1 VRLNSTRKMKDLNKN
16 FLNKIIRLIY
26 HTIIPGLILQGC
38 SVISTRTIT
47 DDVPVQLSRPLNS
60 PSLSETLQFL
70 SLDARIEIDTPDG
83 DLLLFADISYN
94 NIDTLMIQFKDPLK
108 RKLAKLDVFN
118 DEFNFWLQ
126 RQGKYYSGVDWL
138 ELPKEYGFPLIP
150 IQDISRILIGLVPI
164 KSQSTSVNSSVS
176 YQSAFDDY
184 KRLIKMDITYKK
196 SKESIVISYGRFK
209 QLEDHYWMP
218 TYMKLDRDQNITIE
232 IHYSQFH
239 LELRKLT

>member
-1 VRLNSTRKMKDLNKN
+1 MKFVAN
-16 FLNKIIRLIY
+16 FHIKLIRLIY
-26 HTIIPGLILQGC
+26 YTIIPGLILQGC

-47 DDVPVQLSRPLNS
+47 DDAPVQLSRNLNS

-83 DLLLFADISYN
+83 DLLLFANISYN
-94 NIDTLMIQFKDPLK
+94 SIDTLTIQFKDPLK

-138 ELPKEYGFPLIP
+138 ELPIGYPVPLIP
-150 IQDISRILIGLVPI
+150 IQDISRILIGLVPV
-164 KSQSTSVNSSVS
+164 KSQPVS
-176 YQSAFDDY
+176 YRSTFDEH
-184 KRLIKMDITYKK
+184 KRLIKMDVINKK
-196 SKESIVISYGRFK
+196 SKESTVISYGRFK
-209 QLEDHYWMP
+209 QLKEHYWTP
-218 TYMKLDRDQNITIE
+218 TYLKINYDQNIIIE
-232 IHYSQFH
+232 IHYSRFH